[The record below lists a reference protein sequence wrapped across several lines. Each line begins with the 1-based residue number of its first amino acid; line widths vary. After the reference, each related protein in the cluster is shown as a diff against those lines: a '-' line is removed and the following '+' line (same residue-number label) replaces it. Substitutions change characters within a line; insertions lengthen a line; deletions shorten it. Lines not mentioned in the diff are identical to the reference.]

1 MNLEAVWSR
10 VLKDTPIGYYTVH
23 GPNHWARVERN
34 GLYIAEK
41 TGANKTI
48 VQLFAVFHDCMRLN
62 QDIDHGHGQRGAE
75 YALQI
80 KDELINISESD
91 FDKLY
96 YACEWHTDQQ
106 MIDDVTIAAC
116 WDADRLD
123 LRRVGCE
130 LDPQFMNSK
139 PAQEM
144 VETDDFVGLDRI
156 EVRDWV
162 KLTYPPSQGQSDFRL
177 ESGVGCALDSDFE
190 EDRVDWSRLAE
201 PQVDEYDTN
210 VVLKYAASAGQI
222 RPEVEDNPT
231 VFSGNVAVRS
241 PKDCYKIIS
250 YWKLAPLDDP
260 NLGYAVDM
268 VKCWPEVYRQFS
280 QVVHTIHP
288 FSEPNLGGGSCSSH
302 VEDLSGRIILGA
314 INVTVFDP
322 IGTSEA
328 LVHELA
334 HQKLFALGV
343 EFESSKRLIFNPPTE
358 LYPSPVRK
366 NKRPMTAVVHAT
378 YAWYY
383 IVNLQLKMIAA
394 EYEKETDPQVL
405 QVFAHRYF
413 ARNVLNLK
421 KGFGVIQRN
430 VKCDE
435 VGRDFF
441 GGFFDWGSRL
451 IRESSEVLRN
461 LEKVV

>member
-1 MNLEAVWSR
+1 MVNLESIWSR
-10 VLKDTPIGYYTVH
+10 VLKDTSIGYYTVH

-80 KDELINISESD
+80 KDELINISKSD

-106 MIDDVTIAAC
+106 TTDDVTIAAC

-130 LDPQFMNSK
+130 LDSEFMNSK

-144 VETDDFVGLDRI
+144 VETNDFVALDRV

-162 KLTYPPSQGQSDFRL
+162 KLTWVPGQI
-177 ESGVGCALDSDFE
+177 ESEGGYDLDSKFE
-190 EDRVDWSRLAE
+190 EEQVDWSRLAE

-210 VVLKYAASAGQI
+210 VVLRYAASAGQV
-222 RPEVEDNPT
+222 RPEDDDSPT

-241 PKDCYKIIS
+241 AKDCYKTDS
-250 YWKLAPLDDP
+250 DWKLALLDDP

-268 VKCWPEVYRQFS
+268 VECWSEVYRQFS
-280 QVVHTIHP
+280 RVVHTIHP

-302 VEDLSGRIILGA
+302 VEDHSGRIILGA

-343 EFESSKRLIFNPPTE
+343 EFESSKRLVLNLPTE
-358 LYPSPVRK
+358 LYPSPVREA
-366 NKRPMTAVVHAT
+366 KRPMTAVVHAT

-394 EYEKETDPQVL
+394 EYEKGIDPQVL
-405 QVFAHRYF
+405 HVFVHRYF
-413 ARNVLNLK
+413 IRNVVSLK
-421 KGFGVIQRN
+421 KGFDVVQRS

-451 IRESSEVLRN
+451 IRESYEVLGN